1 MNGAAMIII
10 SFGEYIY
17 IYMQIYAFGGVY
29 VCEGLEFLGHG
40 LCIYSALV
48 DTVKLSIH

>member
-17 IYMQIYAFGGVY
+17 IYMQIYAFGGG
-29 VCEGLEFLGHG
+29 VC
-40 LCIYSALV
+40 V
-48 DTVKLSIH
+48 

>member
-17 IYMQIYAFGGVY
+17 IYICKSMHLGGCMCVKDWNFWVMGYAY
-29 VCEGLEFLGHG
+29 IQL
-40 LCIYSALV
+40 
-48 DTVKLSIH
+48 